1 MHQLPRSP
9 HSFFMDEE
17 ASSCA
22 LLSRRQ
28 ALGLGA
34 AALGAGLALV
44 SGAAVAAGF
53 PERAVTVVVPYSPA
67 GGVDIVT
74 RLVTTPMAEFLGQSI
89 VVENKPGGGT
99 NIGMA
104 AVARA
109 TPNGYTLLTASNTL
123 TTNKALYSKLSFDP
137 VTDLIPVGRIGEAP
151 LVVVVNAKS
160 PYKSLAELITVG
172 KAKPGAL
179 SYGTAGVGSSGHMAS
194 ALLERAGQFK
204 GVHVPYKGGSTA
216 VTDLLGG
223 RLDFMAI
230 NPLEVAGHVSS
241 GSLRALA
248 VLNKD
253 GSRLLP
259 QVPTARS
266 LGVDVQATVWW
277 GLVAPKGTPEAVV
290 QALNAALNKA
300 LTTPAVTQ
308 TLADMGATPMGGT
321 PAQFGSFIQAETRQL
336 GEVIR
341 AADIRAD

>member
-17 ASSCA
+17 VSSCA
-22 LLSRRQ
+22 LLSRRR

-137 VTDLIPVGRIGEAP
+137 ATDLIPVGRIGEAP

-160 PYKSLAELITVG
+160 PYKSLAELITAG

-277 GLVAPKGTPEAVV
+277 GLVAPRGTPEAVV